1 MSKSAPPLIGITAGA
16 SKEAPGYYLLR
27 WDYTHSISEVGAIP
41 VVLTPSKAA
50 RHPAYLDAFSAI
62 VISGGGDVDPAL
74 YGEEPHATIRD
85 VNSERDA
92 FEMEIAHRA
101 LELGLPVLGIC
112 RGMQLL
118 NVLLGGTLIQDLP
131 SQIGVEISHD
141 DCDRARDLLSH
152 AVSFA
157 PDSRLR
163 QTFGCEELEV
173 NSFHH
178 QGIARLG
185 EELVAVAWSEDGV
198 IEAVEGK
205 RESYLVG
212 VQWHPESL
220 WERGYPYL
228 AIFEALREAALQRKQ

>member
-16 SKEAPGYYLLR
+16 SIEAPGFYLLR

-41 VVLTPSKAA
+41 VVLTPGKAA
-50 RHPAYLDAFSAI
+50 AHPAYLDAFSAI

-74 YGEEPHATIRD
+74 YGEEPEPSVRD

-92 FEMEIAHRA
+92 FEMEIAHRS
-101 LELGLPVLGIC
+101 LEANLPLLGIC

-131 SQIGVEISHD
+131 SRLGDKISHD
-141 DCDRARDLLSH
+141 DPDRSRDQLSH
-152 AVSFA
+152 SVSISSESKLH
-157 PDSRLR
+157 PI
-163 QTFGCEELEV
+163 FGRDQLGV

-185 EELVAVAWSEDGV
+185 EGLEAVAWSEDEV

-205 RESYLVG
+205 GESFLIG
-212 VQWHPESL
+212 LQWHPESL
-220 WERGYPYL
+220 WRRGYPYL
-228 AIFEALREAALQRKQ
+228 ALFEALRNAALQSR